1 MNFLKTGL
9 LITGVLLL
17 SCPLRAQHIFFT
29 FTPYNTSN
37 TNLSHN
43 TVTALEMD
51 RQGFLWVGTM
61 DGLHRFDGREM
72 KVYRHKPGDSLS
84 LSDDFI
90 HGIYEDEKGL
100 LWISTRNGGIN
111 RFNPVN
117 DEFRRYSV
125 SEASDQNQ
133 GEEPIY
139 LSYPDGGNK
148 FWLSVG
154 NNSFGFFDAVK
165 SEFKRGVIQ
174 EIGKERILAA
184 PNALVEF
191 LDGSFLAASSSG
203 LYRIPGDELRK
214 FKKSTDSHIIKA
226 QTYRMSSF
234 NIQDII
240 SLFADTKAGLIFK
253 STGEVIHHI
262 TPDELPDDIKDLISA
277 GQFINSNRSLYPA
290 IRGAIYTGAGASGV
304 AVIDPGTDGITFIK
318 PANTDGV
325 LEKADRMWQDKE
337 GGIWATSWGSGL
349 YRLHPVRFISLVN
362 STKYPEMD
370 NEFTLSVEEDNT
382 GGYWVGSSGGLTYLN
397 QSKGLLKKAGLSGS
411 GSSELPA
418 SSIWSL
424 QYTTSGIFGVSK
436 GEGLFILEPAPGESG
451 MVESIKWF
459 RPGEGLVKS
468 EMLHQAYLDRRGWLW
483 LGYEGDGIQIIK
495 NPAELLKKQPGELNE
510 LLIPE
515 INNRLK
521 IREIYEDQTGNIW
534 LAAMESGLIR
544 IHTEEQTVREVRIYD
559 ISKGLPHNDIR
570 SIYQQSEKTFWV
582 ATYGGGVA
590 KLNTE
595 TEKFEVFSEVQGL
608 ANNSTYGILGDHD
621 SSVIWISTNNGLSR
635 FNTISEEFI
644 NYTEKDGLQNREFN
658 TGAFTSDD
666 KGVLVFGGVKGFNII
681 DTRDKRDSDYS
692 LPVQL
697 TSVKLFNNEIRA
709 DSSSSYLQNIR
720 LNYDQNFLSFTFS
733 GLDYDRPEQI
743 QYAYLMVGI
752 DQDWVYAGNRNFA
765 SYPNIEPGEYT
776 LRVKAAG
783 PAGVWSERAGAL
795 QIIIDPPWWQT
806 TWFRILFSLT
816 GFSIIVAGVRY
827 VSQRRLRKQIREME
841 IKNKLRDERE
851 RISRDLHDHVG
862 SQLANIIAGL
872 NLAVKFRENGNSDK
886 TGELMLSLK
895 EDAANTIGELRET
908 IWALQKDEIELQEFS
923 KHLEIFFSRQTAVR
937 ESMNLTVDLQAT
949 EPGLKLSATQ
959 ALHLFRI
966 VQESVQNSLKY
977 SGADRLRV
985 SIAAD
990 HGEVSIKVKDNGE
1003 FRRESADYNSGHGM
1017 GNMKK
1022 RAAELN
1028 GRIAVN
1034 TEEGTSVSVTFPLNG
1049 VH

>member
-17 SCPLRAQHIFFT
+17 TCPLRAQHISFT

-111 RFNPVN
+111 RFNPVT
-117 DEFRRYSV
+117 DEFRRYPV
-125 SEASDQNQ
+125 SESSDQNQ

-165 SEFKRGVIQ
+165 AEFKRGVIKDA
-174 EIGKERILAA
+174 GKERILAA

-191 LDGSFLAASSSG
+191 QDGSFLAASATG
-203 LYRIPGDELRK
+203 LYRIPGAELRK
-214 FKKSTDSHIIKA
+214 FKTTGSDTINV
-226 QTYRMSSF
+226 QTFRNPTF
-234 NIQDII
+234 NIPDII
-240 SLFADTKAGLIFK
+240 SLFADSKAGLIFK
-253 STGEVIHHI
+253 STGEVLHRI
-262 TPDELPDDIKDLISA
+262 PQDEMPDDIKKLITE
-277 GQFINSNRSLYPA
+277 GQFTNSNRSLYPR
-290 IRGAIYTGAGASGV
+290 IGEAIYTGAGASGI
-304 AVIDPGTDGITFIK
+304 AITDPEADEITFLK
-318 PANTDGV
+318 PANTDGI
-325 LEKADRMWQDKE
+325 LDKTDRLWQDKK
-337 GGIWATSWGSGL
+337 GGYWATAWGSGL
-349 YRLHPVRFISLVN
+349 YRLHPVRSISLIN
-362 STKYPEMD
+362 SAKYPELD
-370 NEFTLSVEEDNT
+370 NEFILSVEGDDRK
-382 GGYWVGSSGGLTYLN
+382 GYWVGSSGGIYYLN
-397 QSKGLLKKAGLSGS
+397 HKKRLLKKAGWYRA
-411 GSSELPA
+411 GSSELPE
-418 SSIWSL
+418 SSVWSM
-424 QYTTSGIFGVSK
+424 QYTTEGIWGVSK
-436 GEGLFILEPAPGESG
+436 GEGLFFLKPVPDAPGK
-451 MVESIKWF
+451 VESIRWL
-459 RPGEGLVKS
+459 RPGAGLIRS

-483 LGYEGDGIQIIK
+483 LGYEGNGIQIIK
-495 NPAELLKKQPGELNE
+495 NPAELLKRQPGELNE

-521 IREIYEDQTGNIW
+521 IREIYEDQTGDIW
-534 LAAMESGLIR
+534 LATMESGLIR

-595 TEKFEVFSEVQGL
+595 TEKVEVFSEVQGL

-621 SSVIWISTNNGLSR
+621 PSVIWISTNNGLSR

-666 KGVLVFGGVKGFNII
+666 KGILVFGGVKGFNII

-743 QYAYLMVGI
+743 QYAYLMDGI

-783 PAGVWSERAGAL
+783 PAGLWNESSKRL
-795 QIIIDPPWWQT
+795 HIIIDPPWWQT
-806 TWFRILFSLT
+806 TWFRGIILIA
-816 GFSIIVAGVRY
+816 GFGVLVSGTRY

-841 IKNKLRDERE
+841 VKNKLRDERE

-977 SGADRLRV
+977 SGADRLTV
-985 SIAAD
+985 SIAAKK
-990 HGEVSIKVKDNGE
+990 GEVRLMVKDNGV
-1003 FRRESADYNSGHGM
+1003 FRTESAGYNTGHGM

-1028 GRIAVN
+1028 GRIAVD
-1034 TEEGTSVSVTFPLNG
+1034 TVEGTSVTVTFPLNG